1 MYYISYILHKIRKA
15 IEIVIVMAGMIGAGK
30 TTYTTKI
37 AGELQTEP
45 FYEAVDENPILNKYY
60 EDPGKY
66 GFALQI
72 YFLNKRFKSIKE
84 AFFDQNN
91 VLDRSI
97 YEDALFTKI
106 NVENGNISEEE
117 YQIYLELLNNMM
129 EELSTLPKKAPDLM
143 IYLDASFDHILS
155 NIQKRGRSFEQPTKE
170 NGLLDYYRQLHTAYG
185 DWFEQYN
192 YGPKLKIDA
201 DRYDVTQR
209 ADWQDVFAQ
218 IQTKLNGKEVMVG

>member
-1 MYYISYILHKIRKA
+1 M
-15 IEIVIVMAGMIGAGK
+15 IVMAGMIGAGK

-37 AGELQTEP
+37 AEELQTQP

-60 EDPGKY
+60 EDPEKY

-106 NVENGNISEEE
+106 NVDNGNISEEE
-117 YQIYLELLNNMM
+117 YQLYLALLDNMM

-143 IYLDASFDHILS
+143 VYLDASFEHILA
-155 NIQKRGRSFEQPTKE
+155 NIKKRGRSFEQPTEE
-170 NGLLDYYRQLHTAYG
+170 NGLLSYYKQLHTAYG

-192 YGPKLKIDA
+192 HGPKLRIDA
-201 DRYDVTQR
+201 DRYDVNNEK
-209 ADWQDVFAQ
+209 DWQNVFDQ
-218 IQTKLNGKEVMVG
+218 IQAKLNGKEIMIG